1 MEILLVSSRTGTV
14 YLLRFLRL
22 SVKDILDLRL
32 FPFDRQ
38 IVKLQF
44 FSYLSY
50 LEPWFAPI
58 DDAPIRILLHKAWKE
73 NQFVV
78 NSDEDDWFIAFV
90 DAKLVVDGRRRLVST
105 RFGVERNS
113 MYYLTNFF
121 VTMFVVV
128 QFGIFVVSIDCTDFG
143 TRSSV
148 TITLLLTL
156 VAFKFVMGSYIPKIS
171 YQTLLDK
178 YTIFGTL
185 MLGVTIIENFFVSSL
200 FNPQASPEIEYRD
213 QVFAVVWNAVWW
225 LAHGYLVIGER
236 FNWFRVSWEMV
247 KEEDERK
254 EKNDTARQSKGFS
267 LTSSSQAMVS
277 TAFVVTNIYLFN
289 SDSQSRGRE

>member
-1 MEILLVSSRTGTV
+1 MQSHSHDGRIRVGVRVNMNLDYIDDVNEEVHLDLELAMHWEDEAAKAWKDETIRNMGDKQPLPFMPIPESVPVTRPTFELMYIRSQEVTMEILLISSKTGTV
-14 YLLRFLRL
+14 YLLRFLRI

-58 DDAPIRILLHKAWKE
+58 EDAPIRILLHKGWKE

-78 NSDEDDWFIAFV
+78 NSDEDDWFIHFV
-90 DAKLVVDGRRRLVST
+90 DSKLVVDGRRRLFSV

-128 QFGIFVVSIDCTDFG
+128 QFGSFVVSIDCTDFACYNHF
-143 TRSSV
+143 
-148 TITLLLTL
+148 
-156 VAFKFVMGSYIPKIS
+156 VA
-171 YQTLLDK
+171 D
-178 YTIFGTL
+178 FG
-185 MLGVTIIENFFVSSL
+185 
-200 FNPQASPEIEYRD
+200 
-213 QVFAVVWNAVWW
+213 
-225 LAHGYLVIGER
+225 
-236 FNWFRVSWEMV
+236 
-247 KEEDERK
+247 
-254 EKNDTARQSKGFS
+254 GF
-267 LTSSSQAMVS
+267 
-277 TAFVVTNIYLFN
+277 
-289 SDSQSRGRE
+289 